1 MDGMRADD
9 SSMARLMALSQQ
21 GDQHAYTTLLI
32 ECQKWLKRYYSHR
45 IVAHHL
51 DDLVQDTLLS
61 LHRKRASYDP
71 ARPFLPW
78 LAAIARYRWVD
89 HLRIVYKA
97 AEDEFEEGFAAESEE
112 PAISARISLERL
124 FSYLPPAQAEAIR
137 LVKITG
143 LSISQAAQASGQSE
157 SLIKVNIHRGLKKL
171 AKTIEKA

>member
-1 MDGMRADD
+1 MRADD
-9 SSMARLMALSQQ
+9 ASMARLMALSQR
-21 GDQHAYTTLLI
+21 GDQRAYATLLT
-32 ECQKWLKRYYSHR
+32 ECQKWLKRYYGQR

-89 HLRIVYKA
+89 HLRTVYKA
-97 AEDEFEEGFAAESEE
+97 AEDEFEDNLAVELEE
-112 PAISARISLERL
+112 PAIAARISLEQM
-124 FSYLPPAQAEAIR
+124 FNYLPPAQADAIR

-143 LSISQAAQASGQSE
+143 LSIAEAAQKSGQSE

-171 AKTIEKA
+171 ANTIEKA

>member
-1 MDGMRADD
+1 MRADD
-9 SSMARLMALSQQ
+9 NSMARLMVLSQR
-21 GDQHAYTTLLI
+21 GDQHAYTTLLG
-32 ECQKWLKRYYSHR
+32 ECQKWLRRYYGQR
-45 IVAHHL
+45 IVPHQL

-89 HLRIVYKA
+89 HLRSFYKA
-97 AEDEFEEGFAAESEE
+97 AEDEFEEGFAAESDE
-112 PAISARISLERL
+112 PAISARISLERM
-124 FSYLPPAQAEAIR
+124 FSYLPSAQAEAIR

-143 LSISQAAQASGQSE
+143 LSISEAAAATGQSE

-171 AKTIEKA
+171 ANTIEKA